1 MGQRPSSR
9 DESQAV
15 TPAKAG
21 VQVREELDPAPR
33 LRGDKLRGNDVSFD
47 GARNLALIVFN
58 AVPDS
63 SPVAAATSSE

>member
-21 VQVREELDPAPR
+21 VQVREELGSR
-33 LRGDKLRGNDVSFD
+33 LRGNDVSFD